1 MQSVLIMTCNT
12 HLQALNLLYSYNK
25 IGPLHVALVN
35 RLQEIYPG
43 TFVFRIFFF
52 FFFFTLQQY
61 QYVKTFKAKDHLSK
75 VKRRKVK
82 VI

>member
-25 IGPLHVALVN
+25 IGPSHVALVN

-43 TFVFRIFFF
+43 MFVFRIFFF
-52 FFFFTLQQY
+52 FFT
-61 QYVKTFKAKDHLSK
+61 AASPNIISISK
-75 VKRRKVK
+75 HSKQRTICLRLKEEK
-82 VI
+82 LR

>member
-25 IGPLHVALVN
+25 IGPSHVALVN

-43 TFVFRIFFF
+43 TFVFRFFF
-52 FFFFTLQQY
+52 FFLLQQY